1 MLFMHML
8 SEVVK
13 MCDHIK
19 SLDKE
24 YDDSQGLADFIGKV
38 THFFNNGKT
47 YPDEF
52 MSNIE
57 RFFKVRWQ
65 EDKNQI
71 IYDSED
77 SKIFEQLPP

>member
-24 YDDSQGLADFIGKV
+24 FDESQGLAEMLSKV
-38 THFFNNGKT
+38 CLFFNHGKT
-47 YPDEF
+47 YPAEF
-52 MSNIE
+52 RSNIE
-57 RFFKVRWQ
+57 RFFKNKWQ
-65 EDKNQI
+65 KDKNQI
-71 IYDSED
+71 VYDRFD
-77 SKIFEQLPP
+77 CKLFA